1 MRPQRSLRLEKRSAR
16 SLDTLSG
23 ASGEI
28 FYDVANGTLRLYTDN
43 AGSEVKMATQPWVSS
58 QLGVQGTSIQYSN
71 LIGAPTSLSAFT
83 NDVGFIIGGD
93 EGEDGITSANITWVV
108 YEQLA
113 DLPPAADNHGMFA
126 HVHGT
131 GRAYYAHA
139 GLWVQLANQTDI
151 DDIDLTGL
159 GITYTLT
166 ELNGLVTLTS
176 SEGDTTSVSVLT
188 ASGATLTGNL
198 AFNDDVAATF
208 GSAGDLSIRNV
219 GGQFG
224 TGPTISSSSTLTV
237 SPTTSLLLSS
247 ADVALSATG
256 ALLLNSQQWPSTG
269 GGNAGYVLA
278 TNGSNTTTWT
288 NPASA
293 FSVTTAAAGTQ
304 SLTYDNTTGIFTFTP
319 EDLSSLGFSAG
330 VTINEFSS
338 DSTLG
343 GGGAANNKVS
353 TQLAVKSYVD
363 TAVTNGAGAQ
373 DVYKN
378 VVSDDGTA
386 VATGLTDSLTIQ
398 GGTNIATAIPSNSD
412 TVQINMSA
420 FSINFLSDVDT
431 TSNTPSTGEVLKW
444 DGTKWAPGTDAT
456 TGGAGTDA
464 DTLDGFDG
472 SYYLN
477 YNNFSNTPTV
487 LTLASISVG
496 NELTASG
503 DGAISYDN
511 STGVFRYTPPDLS
524 SYLTTYTESNDLTS
538 AVTWANVPDANITQG
553 SVTQHQASLS
563 ITESQISDLQTYLT
577 SYTVQASD
585 LNTISVGALSDVDIG
600 TPQNGQVLT
609 WNNVSSR
616 FQPATPVT
624 GNTYTDSDVSAHL
637 NTNTANTGQILSW
650 DGSDFAWA
658 DDATGAAGGG
668 DPDQNLFATAEGDT
682 GTYTAASTTDT
693 LIIAGGTDIA
703 TSMSNGTVTVNFD
716 GSIPADISELT
727 DTTNLLGGGPERF
740 AAITQLLVTAPNSS
754 YYEINNQYSGQNP
767 TVYAISGL
775 TIAFEL
781 NCDGHPFVIETS
793 GGTAYNT
800 GLIHVADNGTKTTG
814 ASAQGKT
821 QGMLYWQIPVNV
833 TGNYAYQCSFHSA
846 MRGTITIK
854 NLATL

>member
-1 MRPQRSLRLEKRSAR
+1 MRPQRSLRLEKRSAK

-43 AGSEVKMATQPWVSS
+43 AGAEVKMATQPWVAS

-71 LIGAPTSLSAFT
+71 LVGAPTSLSAFT
-83 NDVGFIIGGD
+83 NDVGFVTVDGD
-93 EGEDGITSANITWVV
+93 DGITSASITWVY
-108 YEQLA
+108 YEEIANLPLA
-113 DLPPAADNHGMFA
+113 SENHGMFA

-131 GRAYYAHA
+131 GKAYYAHA
-139 GLWVQLANQTDI
+139 GAWIELANQTDL
-151 DDIDLTGL
+151 DNIDLDGL

-188 ASGATLTGNL
+188 AGGATLTGNL

-208 GSAGDLSIRNV
+208 GGAGDLSIRNAV
-219 GGQFG
+219 AGAGG
-224 TGPTISSSSTLTV
+224 GPTISSTSTLAV
-237 SPTTSLLLSS
+237 SPTTSLTLSS

-304 SLTYDNTTGIFTFTP
+304 SLTYDDTTGIFTFTP

-330 VTINEFSS
+330 VAINEFSS

-343 GGGAANNKVS
+343 GVGAANNKVS

-420 FSINFLSDVDT
+420 FSIDFLSDVDT
-431 TSNTPSTGEVLKW
+431 TSNTPVTGEVLKW

-524 SYLTTYTESNDLTS
+524 SYLTSYTETNDLSS
-538 AVTWANVPDANITQG
+538 AVTWADVPNANITES
-553 SVTQHQASLS
+553 SVTQHQAALS
-563 ITESQISDLQTYLT
+563 VTESQISDLQTYLT

-585 LNTISVGALSDVDIG
+585 LNAISVGALSDVDLG
-600 TPQNGQVLT
+600 TPTNGQVLT
-609 WNNVSSR
+609 WNNVTSR

-637 NTNTANTGQILSW
+637 NTNTAGTGQILSW

-716 GSIPADISELT
+716 GSIPADISELS

-781 NCDGHPFVIETS
+781 DCGGHPFLIETS
-793 GGTAYNT
+793 GGAQYNT

-821 QGMLYWQIPVNV
+821 SGMLYWQIPVGT
-833 TGNYAYQCSFHSA
+833 TGTYAYQCSFHSA

-854 NLATL
+854 DLVTL